1 MQTALERI
9 QQAALKAVD
18 PRECLRESFERR
30 QEEFETPLGT
40 IHLTEFRK
48 IWLLAV
54 GKAALPMASALE
66 DLLGPWLTRGHA
78 VTPHGSRGSLS
89 KTDIWP
95 AGHPEPDSAGVKAA
109 NAILEWLQLEIN
121 SEDLLVLALS
131 GGGSALFPAPVTG
144 ISLADK
150 QIVTRVLLRSG
161 ASIQEINTL
170 RKHLSRSKG
179 GRLLEAVNGARVLM
193 LAVSDVVGDDFSSI
207 ASGPVSPDPSTYRDC
222 LAIIQRYNLADS
234 LPNSVRGHL
243 ERGNVGQVAETLE
256 STDPRFDRVESLI
269 VANNRLALE
278 AAAEEAAALGYSPL
292 ILTSSLTGDTRGA
305 ATFLASLAREVV
317 AHGSPL
323 PAPCCLLSGGE
334 CTVVVQGTGLGG
346 RNQDMALA
354 FSRLIADW
362 KTPLLFA
369 SLGTDGIDGPTEA
382 AGAQV
387 RPDTIRRAR
396 ELGLDP
402 ADFLLNF
409 DSFHFFE
416 QLGDLIVTGNTQTN
430 VMDIQIL
437 LIG

>member
-1 MQTALERI
+1 MRTALERI

-18 PRECLRESFERR
+18 PRQRLLELLERR
-30 QEEFETPLGT
+30 QGEFETPLGT
-40 IHLTEFRK
+40 IDLNEFRR
-48 IWLLAV
+48 IWLLAI

-66 DLLGPWLTRGHA
+66 ELLGPWLTQGHLVA
-78 VTPHGSRGSLS
+78 PHGSLGSLS
-89 KTDIWP
+89 KTHIWP

-109 NAILEWLQLEIN
+109 SAILEWLQREMK

-193 LAVSDVVGDDFSSI
+193 LAVSDVVGDDLSSI
-207 ASGPVSPDPSTYRDC
+207 ASGPVSPDPYTFRDC
-222 LAIIQRYNLADS
+222 LAIIQRYNLAGS
-234 LPNSVRGHL
+234 LPQSVREHL
-243 ERGNVGQVAETLE
+243 ERGTLGLVPETLE
-256 STDPRFDRVESLI
+256 ANDPRFERVMSLI

-278 AAAEEAAALGYSPL
+278 AAAEEAALLGYLPV
-292 ILTSSLTGDTRGA
+292 ILTSSLTGDNREA
-305 ATFLASLAREVV
+305 AAFLASLAREVV
-317 AHGSPL
+317 AHGSPV

-334 CTVVVQGTGLGG
+334 CTVVVRGTGQGG
-346 RNQDMALA
+346 RNQDLALA

-382 AGAQV
+382 AGARV
-387 RPDTIRRAR
+387 GPDTLRRAR
-396 ELGLDP
+396 EQGLDP
-402 ADFLLNF
+402 ADFLRNY

-416 QLGDLIVTGNTQTN
+416 QLGDLIVTGSTQTN